1 MDLFSY
7 FESFEDIAHINALRL
22 QMNFQFEVLAAK
34 LGGIDGFVGF
44 LKVPFKIV
52 KVLSRENVLDLF
64 PYFESFEDIAH
75 IKALRL
81 HMNFQ
86 FEVLAAKLGGI
97 DGFVGCLK
105 VPFRKISQERMFWT
119 FFWTFFGPFL
129 DLFPYFQSFRD
140 IDPID
145 ALKFSKQTRRKVIAL

>member
-1 MDLFSY
+1 MKVLSRENVLDLFPY
-7 FESFEDIAHINALRL
+7 FESFEDIAHIKALRL
-22 QMNFQFEVLAAK
+22 HMNFQFEVLAAK

-86 FEVLAAKLGGI
+86 FEVLAAKLGDI

-105 VPFRKISQERMFWT
+105 VPFRIVK
-119 FFWTFFGPFL
+119 
-129 DLFPYFQSFRD
+129 D
-140 IDPID
+140 
-145 ALKFSKQTRRKVIAL
+145 

>member
-1 MDLFSY
+1 MPFRIVKVLLRENVLDLFSY
-7 FESFEDIAHINALRL
+7 FESFGDIAHINALRL
-22 QMNFQFEVLAAK
+22 HMNFQFEVLAAK

-105 VPFRKISQERMFWT
+105 VPFRIVK
-119 FFWTFFGPFL
+119 
-129 DLFPYFQSFRD
+129 D
-140 IDPID
+140 
-145 ALKFSKQTRRKVIAL
+145 